1 MADVDLTLMTVNK
14 GALERRFQAAMKTV
28 AASMGDKE
36 LVGKTRS
43 ITLEIKL
50 TPDDDEFV
58 KVETSCK
65 LKLPVTTDVGTGWV
79 QNTDSDEPSFGT
91 KEYGIDP
98 RQTELPG
105 TARVTPIRGGKK
117 D

>member
-1 MADVDLTLMTVNK
+1 MADVPLTLGTVNK
-14 GALERRFQAAMKTV
+14 GALERRFQAALRTI

-43 ITLEIKL
+43 ITLEIKM

-79 QNTDSDEPSFGT
+79 QNAESDEASFGT
-91 KEYGIDP
+91 KEYGLDP
-98 RQTELPG
+98 RQEEMPG
-105 TARVTPIRGGKK
+105 IERVTPIRGKK